1 MPETKRPVIL
11 LVSLAINLVL
21 IGLFAGSMLN
31 RTPHDRPPARHGG
44 LAERA
49 DVSPEVRRAVGDA
62 LRSARSA
69 APEARQRNVDARSA
83 LYGVLTADVFD
94 PNAARA
100 AFGVMRD
107 AETAFQ
113 METQESL
120 IQAMSEMSAVERASI
135 ARRLTR
141 QRGGPPRRR

>member
-1 MPETKRPVIL
+1 MSETKRPVIL

-21 IGLFAGSMLN
+21 IGLVAGSLLN
-31 RTPHDRPPARHGG
+31 RSSDDRPAARHGT
-44 LAERA
+44 LAERP
-49 DVSPEVRRAVGDA
+49 DVSPSVRRAVNNA
-62 LRSARSA
+62 LRSARTGV
-69 APEARQRNVDARSA
+69 PEARQRNEDARRA

-94 PNAARA
+94 PDAART

-120 IQAMSEMSAVERASI
+120 IQAMSEMSAEERASI

-141 QRGGPPRRR
+141 QRGGPSRRR